1 MNTSRKTMISKHH
14 RGNLD
19 KLILYRGQ
27 QVFVPYLI

>member
-1 MNTSRKTMISKHH
+1 MNTNKKTMISKDH

-19 KLILYRGQ
+19 KLKFYRDQ